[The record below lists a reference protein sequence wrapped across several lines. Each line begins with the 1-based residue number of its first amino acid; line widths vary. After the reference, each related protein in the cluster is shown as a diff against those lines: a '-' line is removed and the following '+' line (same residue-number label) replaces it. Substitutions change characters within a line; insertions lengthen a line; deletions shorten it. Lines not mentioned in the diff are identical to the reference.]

1 MRPCQPQNSP
11 RGALTGVRGNFF
23 PLYFLKLNCSWFIK
37 LCWFQEY
44 SKVIQLHVCIWVF
57 PDGTKVKNPPTNA
70 GHTRDAVWIPG
81 LGRYPEGWNG
91 NPLQYSCLGNPMDR
105 EARRAAKSR
114 TQLNIYIYILF
125 QIFSHYR
132 LLNDIEY
139 SSQNGIIGIDK
150 EQEMSPRAQDGETR
164 WPLEAQVLSRQWEKP
179 TSGKDMIQEV
189 L

>member
-1 MRPCQPQNSP
+1 
-11 RGALTGVRGNFF
+11 
-23 PLYFLKLNCSWFIK
+23 
-37 LCWFQEY
+37 
-44 SKVIQLHVCIWVF
+44 
-57 PDGTKVKNPPTNA
+57 
-70 GHTRDAVWIPG
+70 
-81 LGRYPEGWNG
+81 
-91 NPLQYSCLGNPMDR
+91 MDR